1 MCQWL
6 SVPAVLKCTICAS
19 WAESKGLAPFSI
31 FFCKRKEQGDI
42 RAPSAALKRELEK
55 HIGKLGTAIVDS
67 SIQFAVNFM
76 FQSPIIINSLAS
88 SLESIHRLKVFPP
101 VPSIYSE
108 TGLWVQCVVKILAL
122 RALRVL
128 YTWCRTLRKGIVTVT
143 QFFYSGANDH
153 LTDGDLARNEE
164 LQLISS
170 KSTVLG
176 TKWKRFNHD
185 WVQ

>member
-1 MCQWL
+1 M

-19 WAESKGLAPFSI
+19 WAESKRLAPFSI

-88 SLESIHRLKVFPP
+88 SLESSHRLKVFPP

-108 TGLWVQCVVKILAL
+108 TGL
-122 RALRVL
+122 
-128 YTWCRTLRKGIVTVT
+128 
-143 QFFYSGANDH
+143 
-153 LTDGDLARNEE
+153 
-164 LQLISS
+164 
-170 KSTVLG
+170 
-176 TKWKRFNHD
+176 
-185 WVQ
+185 